1 MLEELNEALQAA
13 QPIQFPSNIELV
25 KKHYDKIDAAVN

>member
-1 MLEELNEALQAA
+1 LKSA

-25 KKHYDKIDAAVN
+25 KKYYEKIDAALS